1 MVALIDGL
9 SKGDNELLKYKVA
22 IHTLAALAIALAKLA
37 TGHFGRLG
45 GHSGHWPSWPGVWP
59 KVGG

>member
-22 IHTLAALAIALAKLA
+22 IHTMASVASVC
-37 TGHFGRLG
+37 GHVGHMANVARRSGRDGHAG
-45 GHSGHWPSWPGVWP
+45 GWVPP
-59 KVGG
+59 